1 MNDVLKNAVPALV
14 ALVGTVLAILIGY
27 RQWKRQQDATL
38 RSEFRTQK
46 QHTYRELWEKLE
58 DVHVRLRT
66 ELVGNDEFNSLVRD
80 VNSYILKHGLYLE
93 NDDQALANR
102 YLSKVREF
110 TSLVTGGKSAR
121 TKKALQNTEEI
132 PIGLVRLVQD
142 LDKVQTEVNQVREE
156 ILVRYRKVLSG
167 NISSK

>member
-1 MNDVLKNAVPALV
+1 VETPARH
-14 ALVGTVLAILIGY
+14 Y
-27 RQWKRQQDATL
+27 P
-38 RSEFRTQK
+38 
-46 QHTYRELWEKLE
+46 
-58 DVHVRLRT
+58 
-66 ELVGNDEFNSLVRD
+66 
-80 VNSYILKHGLYLE
+80 YILKHGLYLE